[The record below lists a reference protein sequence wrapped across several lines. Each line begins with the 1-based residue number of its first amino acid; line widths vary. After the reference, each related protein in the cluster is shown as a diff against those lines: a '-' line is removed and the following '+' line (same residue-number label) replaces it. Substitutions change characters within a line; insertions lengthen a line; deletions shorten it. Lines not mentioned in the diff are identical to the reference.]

1 MFLNIK
7 WYHNRYNIYDSKN
20 VKNDVQMFILIIL
33 LQNVAKCCKIFQN
46 FYIQN
51 MPSSQYILKS
61 NGFMGILIRNITY
74 MIYFILK

>member
-7 WYHNRYNIYDSKN
+7 WYHDRYNIHDNKN
-20 VKNDVQMFILIIL
+20 VKNDVQMFMFIIL

-74 MIYFILK
+74 MV

>member
-1 MFLNIK
+1 MIVK
-7 WYHNRYNIYDSKN
+7 CKKRCTN
-20 VKNDVQMFILIIL
+20 VHVYYLLAKL
-33 LQNVAKCCKIFQN
+33 LQNSCNSCKNFQN

>member
-1 MFLNIK
+1 MILNIK
-7 WYHNRYNIYDSKN
+7 WYHNRYNIHDNKN
-20 VKNDVQMFILIIL
+20 VKNDVQMFVFIIL

-51 MPSSQYILKS
+51 MPSSQHILKS